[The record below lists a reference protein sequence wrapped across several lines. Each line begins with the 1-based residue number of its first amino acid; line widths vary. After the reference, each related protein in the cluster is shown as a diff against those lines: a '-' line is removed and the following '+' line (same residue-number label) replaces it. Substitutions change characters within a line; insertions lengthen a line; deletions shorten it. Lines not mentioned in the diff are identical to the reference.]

1 MKSATIRRHSL
12 PVIAALCLV
21 AAVLGVGLVPKP
33 ASAYIGSYEWLGAT
47 YMGTEDPFF
56 DGTNIVAYNA
66 GATAQLVATVVNTT
80 DAEISIDFARLTLG
94 WSSEKEEADTA
105 PKTIAKDTYAIFIW
119 SFQVPAVSAAS
130 NLVVHNFDIT
140 VQYDV
145 WGGDADR
152 QWTTGDEWELV
163 VYSEDQAACRDSIDT
178 WDANNDAYTI
188 WGYKAREMTTEAWY
202 LYNKAE
208 DQYASGD
215 FAGAKEN
222 YANAVLTQEEAIKKD
237 ASSALTGETALE
249 RLGTSGTKGTGYLI
263 AGIGILIAGIG
274 LMLGALLWAIKGGK
288 KPA

>member
-152 QWTTGDEWELV
+152 MCGAVMRTG
-163 VYSEDQAACRDSIDT
+163 
-178 WDANNDAYTI
+178 N
-188 WGYKAREMTTEAWY
+188 GP
-202 LYNKAE
+202 
-208 DQYASGD
+208 
-215 FAGAKEN
+215 
-222 YANAVLTQEEAIKKD
+222 
-237 ASSALTGETALE
+237 
-249 RLGTSGTKGTGYLI
+249 
-263 AGIGILIAGIG
+263 
-274 LMLGALLWAIKGGK
+274 
-288 KPA
+288 PATNGNS